1 MRRAVSLLITGLLL
15 LAACRREGQQA
26 SQTRTFYSAALS
38 RKVTYRIIVPAHL
51 PPGPVSVLYLL
62 HGAGGS
68 ADDWAD
74 HSDIASLLPGSVLV
88 MPFGANS
95 YFMNSA
101 THPED
106 RYEDFIT
113 RDLIADAERSL
124 PARPRRRAI
133 AGVSMGGCAAIVLAL
148 RHADLFPFA
157 AGLSPAVDVPERAFN
172 WHRPLASLNLRNI
185 YGPPGSAIRSVED
198 PFKLAAAIDP
208 KVAPYLFLSTGE
220 EPLEEPIQRFVNLV
234 QRHALPYEFHKQ
246 PGGHGWA
253 QWNSQLPALVQ
264 ALHMKQPAA
273 PASQV
278 E

>member
-1 MRRAVSLLITGLLL
+1 MRRAVSLLMTGLLL

-26 SQTRTFYSAALS
+26 SQTRTFYSAALF

-68 ADDWAD
+68 ADDWAN
-74 HSDIASLLPGSVLV
+74 HSDIASLLPDSVLV

-148 RHADLFPFA
+148 RHAELFPFA
-157 AGLSPAVDVPERAFN
+157 AGLS
-172 WHRPLASLNLRNI
+172 
-185 YGPPGSAIRSVED
+185 RSTC
-198 PFKLAAAIDP
+198 AT
-208 KVAPYLFLSTGE
+208 STG
-220 EPLEEPIQRFVNLV
+220 R
-234 QRHALPYEFHKQ
+234 
-246 PGGHGWA
+246 
-253 QWNSQLPALVQ
+253 
-264 ALHMKQPAA
+264 PAA
-273 PASQV
+273 PSGPRKIHSNLQPPSLRKPLRTSSSAPARNRWRNPFSASSISYNDMPFPMSSTSSPAAMDGHNGTRSCPPWYTLCTRSSRRPRLRK
-278 E
+278 